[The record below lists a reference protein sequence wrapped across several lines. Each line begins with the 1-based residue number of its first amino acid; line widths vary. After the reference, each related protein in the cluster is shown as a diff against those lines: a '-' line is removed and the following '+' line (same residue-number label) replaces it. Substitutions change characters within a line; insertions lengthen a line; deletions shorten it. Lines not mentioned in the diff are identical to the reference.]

1 MAWLSLTP
9 RTWTKTLLKLLRPR
23 YQHQEQP
30 PTSVVIRSVNP
41 ALGIT
46 QLKGY
51 RWPADAT
58 AHARLNS
65 FTIPASSAS
74 ALNRT

>member
-1 MAWLSLTP
+1 M
-9 RTWTKTLLKLLRPR
+9 
-23 YQHQEQP
+23 QHQEQP
-30 PTSVVIRSVNP
+30 PTSVVIKSVNP
-41 ALGIT
+41 ALGIS

-58 AHARLNS
+58 THAMLHS
-65 FTIPASSAS
+65 FNIPASSAS

>member
-1 MAWLSLTP
+1 MDLPQLQQVSSARQSEQVP
-9 RTWTKTLLKLLRPR
+9 M
-23 YQHQEQP
+23 QHQEQP

>member
-1 MAWLSLTP
+1 MGLPQLQQVSSARQSEQVP
-9 RTWTKTLLKLLRPR
+9 M
-23 YQHQEQP
+23 QHQEQP

-65 FTIPASSAS
+65 STIPASSAS

>member
-1 MAWLSLTP
+1 MGLPQLQQVSSARQSEQVP
-9 RTWTKTLLKLLRPR
+9 M
-23 YQHQEQP
+23 QHQEQP
-30 PTSVVIRSVNP
+30 PTSVVIKSVNP
-41 ALGIT
+41 ALGIS

-58 AHARLNS
+58 AHAMLHS
-65 FTIPASSAS
+65 FNIPASSAS